1 MKKTAVLIYNSF
13 CNFEFSVALE
23 ILALAEKEVVI
34 FAHTKEAVK
43 SEDGLM
49 VLPNQTISEINIDEY
64 DSLILPGAMDI
75 REAIENEEIK
85 EAIIINQENEKIKV
99 LYKILNKFILTT
111 NTATREAL
119 IDYSKKS
126 YIVSNDDAGVE
137 DAIKFAVKNYKQ
149 KNNQYNQ
156 YVYKNDRIIEKI
168 EKMIE
173 ENKKHPDRISKI
185 I

>member
-75 REAIENEEIK
+75 REAIEM
-85 EAIIINQENEKIKV
+85 
-99 LYKILNKFILTT
+99 
-111 NTATREAL
+111 
-119 IDYSKKS
+119 KKL
-126 YIVSNDDAGVE
+126 
-137 DAIKFAVKNYKQ
+137 
-149 KNNQYNQ
+149 
-156 YVYKNDRIIEKI
+156 
-168 EKMIE
+168 
-173 ENKKHPDRISKI
+173 
-185 I
+185 

>member
-75 REAIENEEIK
+75 REAIENEEVIEFRADK
-85 EAIIINQENEKIKV
+85 PFT
-99 LYKILNKFILTT
+99 YYIL
-111 NTATREAL
+111 
-119 IDYSKKS
+119 
-126 YIVSNDDAGVE
+126 DDNGNVYFAGRY
-137 DAIKFAVKNYKQ
+137 VKA
-149 KNNQYNQ
+149 
-156 YVYKNDRIIEKI
+156 E
-168 EKMIE
+168 
-173 ENKKHPDRISKI
+173 
-185 I
+185 

>member
-75 REAIENEEIK
+75 REAIENEEVIEFFTLYLLIEFGLNWMRNRLK
-85 EAIIINQENEKIKV
+85 GFIMLMKSLINLKT
-99 LYKILNKFILTT
+99 L
-111 NTATREAL
+111 
-119 IDYSKKS
+119 KKWRKK
-126 YIVSNDDAGVE
+126 DD
-137 DAIKFAVKNYKQ
+137 
-149 KNNQYNQ
+149 
-156 YVYKNDRIIEKI
+156 
-168 EKMIE
+168 
-173 ENKKHPDRISKI
+173 
-185 I
+185 

>member
-64 DSLILPGAMDI
+64 DSLILPGAMDLSVSL
-75 REAIENEEIK
+75 
-85 EAIIINQENEKIKV
+85 KIKR
-99 LYKILNKFILTT
+99 LEQFLLL
-111 NTATREAL
+111 RSCL
-119 IDYSKKS
+119 L
-126 YIVSNDDAGVE
+126 
-137 DAIKFAVKNYKQ
+137 KQ
-149 KNNQYNQ
+149 
-156 YVYKNDRIIEKI
+156 VC
-168 EKMIE
+168 
-173 ENKKHPDRISKI
+173 
-185 I
+185 

>member
-75 REAIENEEIK
+75 REAIENEEVIEFIRK
-85 EAIIINQENEKIKV
+85 FENKAMWRMP
-99 LYKILNKFILTT
+99 FW
-111 NTATREAL
+111 NTACL
-119 IDYSKKS
+119 Y
-126 YIVSNDDAGVE
+126 
-137 DAIKFAVKNYKQ
+137 
-149 KNNQYNQ
+149 
-156 YVYKNDRIIEKI
+156 
-168 EKMIE
+168 
-173 ENKKHPDRISKI
+173 
-185 I
+185 